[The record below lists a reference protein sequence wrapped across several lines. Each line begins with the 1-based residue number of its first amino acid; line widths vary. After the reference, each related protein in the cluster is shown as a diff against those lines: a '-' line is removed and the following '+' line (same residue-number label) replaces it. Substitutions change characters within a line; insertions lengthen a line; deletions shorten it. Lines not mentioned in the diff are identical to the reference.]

1 MLTMKADCS
10 REARPSRA
18 IAALLLAAL
27 VSSGCVKF
35 ASELDTV
42 EPAFSSEQTSLAPGQ
57 ASSRDGAPDGEGSLL
72 DPGAVLAPAGRDWS
86 CASDQGAEAAADDTQ
101 APLAYQLQLE
111 HFITGQPLDG
121 ALVRACFRADVNCD
135 APLSETLVDGSGG
148 APQVVAYEGF
158 NGYLEI
164 TVAGMLPY
172 LVFFG
177 PWSAPLLAA
186 LNDVPLRV
194 LPEAA
199 LQALGSTAN
208 VPLDPAA
215 GVVAV
220 AALDCTGAS
229 AGGVRLELDRGA
241 IPYAFVDDLPVINR
255 DFTSA
260 QGLAGF
266 VNVQP
271 GIVVVTGY
279 REGASDPVGV
289 ESMLVRSGWVSSSF
303 LLPAFS
309 R

>member
-1 MLTMKADCS
+1 MRS
-10 REARPSRA
+10 IEAQSPRA
-18 IAALLLAAL
+18 AGSWTWLASGGLLAAAL
-27 VSSGCVKF
+27 SSSCVKF

-42 EPAFSSEQTSLAPGQ
+42 APAVASGTEGAAEGAGSLAND
-57 ASSRDGAPDGEGSLL
+57 DGVVGL
-72 DPGAVLAPAGRDWS
+72 GRDWS
-86 CASDQGAEAAADDTQ
+86 CAPGNLAQPAAAEGQ
-101 APLAYQLQLE
+101 APLTYVFELE
-111 HFITGQPLDG
+111 HFITGQPIDG
-121 ALVRACFRADVNCD
+121 ARVRACFRADVSCAN
-135 APLSETLVDGSGG
+135 PLSDTLVNASDGP
-148 APQVVAYEGF
+148 AQVTAFEGF
-158 NGYLEI
+158 SGYLEI
-164 TVAGMLPY
+164 TAAGMLPY
-172 LVFFG
+172 LVFFK
-177 PWSAPLLAA
+177 PWSAALLAELEA
-186 LNDVPLRV
+186 QPLRL

-220 AALDCTGAS
+220 ATLDCAGAN

-255 DFTSA
+255 DSTSS

-266 VNVQP
+266 VNVPP

-279 REGASDPVGV
+279 RSGASEPVGV
-289 ESMLVRSGWVSSSF
+289 ESMLVRPGWVSSSF

>member
-1 MLTMKADCS
+1 MLS
-10 REARPSRA
+10 IEARSASAAAAGWPRRA
-18 IAALLLAAL
+18 RNALLLAAL
-27 VSSGCVKF
+27 MSSSCVKF
-35 ASELDTV
+35 ASELDTPSPAEGGA
-42 EPAFSSEQTSLAPGQ
+42 EPSLG
-57 ASSRDGAPDGEGSLL
+57 SGLDGAGS
-72 DPGAVLAPAGRDWS
+72 AVGRDWS
-86 CASDQGAEAAADDTQ
+86 CASGVGTAPAAVDDDQV
-101 APLAYQLQLE
+101 PLSYVFELE

-121 ALVRACFRADVNCD
+121 ARVRACFRPDVSCD
-135 APLSETLVDGSGG
+135 APLSETVVNGSAGPG
-148 APQVVAYEGF
+148 QVVAYEGF

-164 TVAGMLPY
+164 TAAGMLPY

-177 PWSAPLLAA
+177 PWSRALLAE
-186 LNDVPLRV
+186 LESVPLRV
-194 LPEAA
+194 LPEAT

-215 GVVAV
+215 GVVAI
-220 AALDCTGAS
+220 ATLDCAGAS

-255 DFTSA
+255 DSTGS

-266 VNVQP
+266 VNVPP

-279 REGASDPVGV
+279 RDGASEPVGV
-289 ESMLVRSGWVSSSF
+289 ESMLVRPGWVSSSF

>member
-1 MLTMKADCS
+1 M
-10 REARPSRA
+10 
-18 IAALLLAAL
+18 
-27 VSSGCVKF
+27 SSACVKF

-42 EPAFSSEQTSLAPGQ
+42 PPAAAGATDGVAQESVNSLMAG
-57 ASSRDGAPDGEGSLL
+57 DGAP
-72 DPGAVLAPAGRDWS
+72 AVGRDWS
-86 CASDQGAEAAADDTQ
+86 CAVGGAASADVDDSQ
-101 APLAYQLQLE
+101 APLSYVFDLE

-121 ALVRACFRADVNCD
+121 ARIRTCFRVDVSCD
-135 APLSETLVDGSGG
+135 NPLSETVVNGSTSRGE
-148 APQVVAYEGF
+148 VTAYEGF

-164 TVAGMLPY
+164 TAAGMLPY

-177 PWSAPLLAA
+177 PWSPALLAE
-186 LNDVPLRV
+186 LESVPLRV

-208 VPLDPAA
+208 VPLDPGA
-215 GVVAV
+215 GVVAI
-220 AALDCTGAS
+220 ATLDCAGAS

-255 DFTSA
+255 DSTSS

-266 VNVQP
+266 VNVPP

-279 REGASDPVGV
+279 RDGASEPVGV
-289 ESMLVRSGWVSSSF
+289 ESMLVRPGWVSNTF